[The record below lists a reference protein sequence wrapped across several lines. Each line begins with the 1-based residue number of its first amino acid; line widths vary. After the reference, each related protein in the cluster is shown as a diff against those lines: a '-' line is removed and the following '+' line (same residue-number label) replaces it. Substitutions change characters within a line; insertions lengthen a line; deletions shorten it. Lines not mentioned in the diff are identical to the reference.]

1 VFPWLITTESADR
14 KILLMVVL
22 VIDGEPGKND
32 ELRQERKNLCGV
44 QGADLHQAKMR
55 RRGK

>member
-1 VFPWLITTESADR
+1 
-14 KILLMVVL
+14 MVVL